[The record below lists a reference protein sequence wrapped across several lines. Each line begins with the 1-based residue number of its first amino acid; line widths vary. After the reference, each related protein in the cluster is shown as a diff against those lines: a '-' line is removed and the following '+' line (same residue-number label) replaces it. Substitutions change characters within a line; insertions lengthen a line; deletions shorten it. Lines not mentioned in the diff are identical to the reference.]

1 MHSAHP
7 DSKLRR
13 FIYIS
18 RSDPSLSE
26 VELLEIWGH
35 AEILHRRADLSGVL
49 AFTGRHFVQVIE
61 GAAAEV
67 EALLS
72 LIRSDSR
79 HRDMHVLCDQAVESR
94 RFDHWQRLVIDS
106 LDLVDQIEE
115 ALGASQVDDCHAMQ
129 LLDRLVQEFP
139 PHFSDTRL

>member
-1 MHSAHP
+1 MRPANSDP
-7 DSKLRR
+7 KLRR
-13 FIYIS
+13 FIYVS

-35 AEILHRRADLSGVL
+35 AEILQRRGDLSGVL
-49 AFTGRHFVQVIE
+49 AYTGRHFVQVIE
-61 GAAAEV
+61 GTASEV
-67 EALLS
+67 ERLVA

-79 HRDMHVLCDQAVESR
+79 HRDMHVLCDHAIDSR

-106 LDLVDQIEE
+106 LDLVDHVEQ
-115 ALGASQVDDCHAMQ
+115 ALGASQVDEGQTMQ